1 MKSGTFTTSDLS
13 RRSGDV
19 IAEALRHPV
28 TITQRNKARLVILSI
43 DEYRA
48 LRLRADS
55 RVAATI
61 ADMDEELLTEVEA
74 TIEAYA
80 SDATADG

>member
-28 TITQRNKARLVILSI
+28 MITQRNKARLVILSI